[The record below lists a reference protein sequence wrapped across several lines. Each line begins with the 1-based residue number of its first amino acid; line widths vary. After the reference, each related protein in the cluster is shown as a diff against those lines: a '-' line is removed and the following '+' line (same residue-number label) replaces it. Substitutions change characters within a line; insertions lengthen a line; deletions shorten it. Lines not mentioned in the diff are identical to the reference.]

1 MYFTIFAISVAMVFV
16 NLPWALTGNMT
27 NIVSMIIC
35 SILAAVHLWLAT
47 HQKMRKNKPIS
58 L

>member
-47 HQKMRKNKPIS
+47 HQKNEEE
-58 L
+58 